1 MNIAVIFAGG
11 VGSRMHSK
19 DRPKQFLEMYNK
31 PIIIH
36 TLEYFENHS
45 MIDAIVVVCIKDW
58 IPYLNKLLYKFRIE
72 KVKSVVPGGETGQ
85 LSIYNGLKSAKQIA
99 KDEKSIVLIHDGVR
113 PLINE
118 KVISD
123 NIQSVIKYGSAITT
137 AKVKETI
144 LVVNEGT
151 ATIDY
156 VPSRNNSRVAKAPQ
170 SFWLDDIL
178 KAHEKA
184 LSEGEKNCIDSCTMM
199 QRYGYDLYLIDGPGE
214 NIKITTPEDFYTM
227 RAILEAKEN
236 EIKTKD
242 REAYEKEI
250 KKLQEQLKK
259 EEAKVTS
266 LQNDLNSSED
276 KKKIAVMEAVKKVE
290 DEKRDL
296 EGKLTQEKD
305 RAQFLLTQKDDEI
318 AYYKD
323 LKTRMSTKMVG
334 ETLEQHCEIQFNQLR
349 ATAFRNAYFEKDN
362 DARSGSKG
370 DYIYRECDENGVE
383 IISIMFEMKNEM
395 DETATKHKNED
406 FFKELDKDRRE
417 KKCEYAVLVSL
428 LEADSELYN
437 GGIVDVSYKYDKMYV
452 VRPQC
457 FIPMITLLR
466 NAAMNALVYKQ
477 ELEVIRN
484 QDIDISNFEDSLL
497 QFKNDFSRNYNIAH
511 THFDK
516 AIDEI
521 DKTIDHLQKVKKEL
535 LGSDNQLRI
544 ANNKVDEV
552 SVKKLT
558 KNNPTM
564 QAKFK
569 EL

>member
-1 MNIAVIFAGG
+1 MAELKCPHCGQAFTVDDTEVSSISQQI
-11 VGSRMHSK
+11 RDKECQK
-19 DRPKQFLEMYNK
+19 DLE
-31 PIIIH
+31 
-36 TLEYFENHS
+36 
-45 MIDAIVVVCIKDW
+45 
-58 IPYLNKLLYKFRIE
+58 
-72 KVKSVVPGGETGQ
+72 
-85 LSIYNGLKSAKQIA
+85 
-99 KDEKSIVLIHDGVR
+99 
-113 PLINE
+113 
-118 KVISD
+118 
-123 NIQSVIKYGSAITT
+123 
-137 AKVKETI
+137 
-144 LVVNEGT
+144 
-151 ATIDY
+151 
-156 VPSRNNSRVAKAPQ
+156 SRVSELEEHMREK
-170 SFWLDDIL
+170 
-178 KAHEKA
+178 HE
-184 LSEGEKNCIDSCTMM
+184 LE
-199 QRYGYDLYLIDGPGE
+199 
-214 NIKITTPEDFYTM
+214 
-227 RAILEAKEN
+227 LEAKEN
-236 EIKTKD
+236 EIKSQD

-250 KKLQEQLKK
+250 KKLQDRLKK
-259 EEAKVTS
+259 EETKVVS
-266 LQNDLNSSED
+266 LQNDLNNSED

-305 RAQFLLTQKDDEI
+305 TRQLLLAQKDEQI

-370 DYIYRECDENGVE
+370 DYIYRECDENGIE

-457 FIPMITLLR
+457 FIPIITLLR
-466 NAAMNALVYKQ
+466 NAAMNALIYKQ
-477 ELEVIRN
+477 ELEVVRN
-484 QDIDISNFEDSLL
+484 QDIDISNFEDNLL
-497 QFKNDFSRNYNIAH
+497 QFKNDFSRNYDLAH
-511 THFDK
+511 NHFDK
-516 AIDEI
+516 AINEI

-535 LGSDNQLRI
+535 MGSDNQLRI

-558 KNNPTM
+558 KGNPTM
-564 QAKFK
+564 QAKFR
-569 EL
+569 EIHEE